1 LPAASE
7 AGGRGVTSVRQLGQ
21 LEAAV
26 MDRLWAWDRPALVR
40 EVLEDMQRDR
50 EIAYTTVMTVME
62 NLHRKGIL
70 ARERDG
76 RAYRYAPEQ
85 TREEHTAAMLEE
97 VLASSADRSATLMH
111 FVQHIDDS
119 DLAALGALL
128 DERRKITKPKQ
139 EP

>member
-1 LPAASE
+1 MA
-7 AGGRGVTSVRQLGQ
+7 VRQLGQ

-26 MDRLWAWDRPALVR
+26 MDRLWAWGRPVLVR

-62 NLHRKGIL
+62 NLHRKGL
-70 ARERDG
+70 LGRERDG

-85 TREEHTAAMLEE
+85 AREEYTAAMLEE

-119 DLAALGALL
+119 DLAALGAIL
-128 DERRKITKPKQ
+128 DERRKTTKPKQ
-139 EP
+139 ES